1 MTLEA
6 RMVAPRILRRAA
18 MLVFWSTMLLL
29 VAASL
34 APWRQSARGEG
45 QVVAYRPQEREQ
57 SVDAPIDGRLV
68 AWSVIEGAR
77 VEAGQDLVEIV
88 DVDPLFADRLELTRE
103 AALDRLAAAEARL
116 VAIGDE
122 IRASE
127 TARVRRNEAAALRV
141 DMSRQSLVAAEQT
154 TVAARAALYAA
165 TQNEA
170 RVRSLLKD
178 KLVSERDV
186 ELAELARKNADA
198 EVAKAEARVAEARAA
213 IDGAEAERLRTD
225 ADAVAS
231 IAKARAEEK
240 RANADR
246 ASAQAEVVRTES
258 DIARQASRKVTAPVA
273 GTVLRVA
280 GQEGGRIVKRG
291 DLLCVI
297 VPDTDDIAAE
307 ILVDANDAP
316 LVVAGQKVR
325 IQIEGWPAVQVAGW
339 PQVSVGTF
347 GAVVAFADPQGRDDG
362 RVRVVVRPDPDDLP
376 WPTAPVLRQGVRVM
390 GWVLLGEVTLGYEM
404 WRRLNGFPVD
414 RVAAKGGDGKGA
426 PTSTE
431 EKKR

>member
-1 MTLEA
+1 MSHLTL
-6 RMVAPRILRRAA
+6 MYAPPLLRRAA
-18 MLVFWSTMLLL
+18 MIFFWMTMLMV

-45 QVVAYRPQEREQ
+45 QVVAFRPHEREQ
-57 SVDAPIDGRLV
+57 SIDAPIDGRIV
-68 AWSVIEGAR
+68 EWFVIEGAR

-88 DVDPLFADRLELTRE
+88 DVDPLYADRLELTRE
-103 AALDRLAAAEARL
+103 ASLERLSAAEARIG
-116 VAIGDE
+116 AIDDE
-122 IRASE
+122 IVATE
-127 TARVRRNEAAALRV
+127 TARQRRNEAAALRV
-141 DMSRQSLVAAEQT
+141 DMARQSLLAAEQT
-154 TVAARAALYAA
+154 TVAARAALFAA
-165 TQNEA
+165 TQNET
-170 RVRSLLKD
+170 RVRSLLLE

-225 ADAVAS
+225 ADAIAS
-231 IAKARAEEK
+231 IAKARAEGK

-246 ASAQAEVVRTES
+246 ASAGAEVIRADS
-258 DIARQASRKVTAPVA
+258 DIARQATRRVKAPVA

-280 GQEGGRIVKRG
+280 GQQGGRIVKSG

-307 ILVDANDAP
+307 LFVDANDAP
-316 LVVAGQKVR
+316 LIEVGQKVR

-347 GAVVAFADPQGRDDG
+347 GAVVAFADPQGREDG
-362 RVRVVVRPDPDDLP
+362 RVRVVVRPDPDDAP
-376 WPTAPVLRQGVRVM
+376 WPTAPFLRQGVRAV
-390 GWVLLGEVTLGYEM
+390 GFVLLGEVTVGYEF

-414 RVAAKGGDGKGA
+414 REKPAAAREKTDSS
-426 PTSTE
+426 TSQAT
-431 EKKR
+431 KR